1 MSVGNTLFAGGMA
14 GICNWLVAI
23 PADVVKS
30 RLQAAPAGKY
40 TGIITFKQ
48 NYNLSN
54 CQSYFQKLD
63 SPQLINILSHL
74 IIL

>member
-48 NYNLSN
+48 NYNW
-54 CQSYFQKLD
+54 K
-63 SPQLINILSHL
+63 
-74 IIL
+74 